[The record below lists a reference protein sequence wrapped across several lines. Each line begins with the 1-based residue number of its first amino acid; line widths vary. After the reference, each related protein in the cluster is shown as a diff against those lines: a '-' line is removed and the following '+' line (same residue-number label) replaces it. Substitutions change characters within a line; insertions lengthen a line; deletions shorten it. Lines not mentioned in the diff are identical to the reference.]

1 MSKECEPLSGS
12 LPKYKDAVGMKDEW
26 QVMTKTSLE
35 ESGIKI
41 SNGRSDFVAH
51 FDFEPYHDDIALP
64 DGYEIPNV
72 WSDSERST
80 LEDVTID
87 DIPDETRKKLL
98 REARAEVIDD
108 ILEAEEGYKSQIDNA
123 RSEFVE
129 YLKTERDEH

>member
-1 MSKECEPLSGS
+1 
-12 LPKYKDAVGMKDEW
+12 MKDER

-108 ILEAEEGYKSQIDNA
+108 RACHRKRHV
-123 RSEFVE
+123 RSSRVWK
-129 YLKTERDEH
+129 LCLPAPKPCKT